1 MELGGKVRESREIIR
16 YVLLTLPECYEIV
29 TGEPSKKTSSNIHK
43 HTESRILFFLVCVKK
58 ICNKKSHSIKKKKRD
73 FHVGRGN
80 STNSTLP
87 MQVALGLIPH
97 QGTRSHMPKKDPT

>member
-58 ICNKKSHSIKKKKRD
+58 ICNKKSHSIKKKKGISLL
-73 FHVGRGN
+73 VEG
-80 STNSTLP
+80 TLP
-87 MQVALGLIPH
+87 TPH
-97 QGTRSHMPKKDPT
+97 SQCKWPWV

>member
-16 YVLLTLPECYEIV
+16 YVLLILPECYEIV

-58 ICNKKSHSIKKKKRD
+58 ICNKKSHSIKKKKKGISLLVRWLKLHTPNASGPGFD
-73 FHVGRGN
+73 PSSGN
-80 STNSTLP
+80 
-87 MQVALGLIPH
+87 
-97 QGTRSHMPKKDPT
+97 